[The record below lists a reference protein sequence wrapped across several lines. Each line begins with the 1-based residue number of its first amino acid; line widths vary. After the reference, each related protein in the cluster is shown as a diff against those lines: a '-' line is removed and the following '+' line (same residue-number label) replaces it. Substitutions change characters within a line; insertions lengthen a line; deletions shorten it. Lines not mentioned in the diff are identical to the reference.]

1 MAMLSIVNLGTYETG
16 AVAMQ
21 RSHIAQFSDE
31 WLSKAPLEG
40 GRAFAFS
47 LLAVAI
53 PTLIRL
59 TIFTRT
65 NDFQCI
71 TFCPFVLATAII
83 AGSRLASGVAIG
95 SAAICNALMGVHYAF
110 HWDEPNL
117 VGMAIFLAYC
127 FLVIS
132 LVHLVRKQS
141 ERSGGQETAAEPWG
155 GVVFSL
161 EAGVAWASWQGSDAP
176 VQLGAKEE
184 VALMMKDFLAQLEL
198 GKRLENRCTRRV

>member
-1 MAMLSIVNLGTYETG
+1 
-16 AVAMQ
+16 MQ
-21 RSHIAQFSDE
+21 RRHIAQFSDE

-40 GRAFAFS
+40 GRAFVFS

-59 TIFTRT
+59 TIFTGT

-83 AGSRLASGVAIG
+83 AGSRLATAVAIG

-117 VGMAIFLAYC
+117 VGMAIFLAYS
-127 FLVIS
+127 FLVIG
-132 LVHLVRKQS
+132 LVHLVRKQC
-141 ERSGGQETAAEPWG
+141 ERSDEQETAADPSG

-161 EAGVAWASWQGSDAP
+161 EAGVAWASWRGSDAP
-176 VQLGAKEE
+176 VRLGAKEE
-184 VALMMKDFLAQLEL
+184 VSLMMEDFLAQLEL
-198 GKRLENRCTRRV
+198 GKRLENRCARRV